1 MTITAGK
8 EREYNDQ
15 IDAVRQLEDELS
27 AAEVEIEVLSLR
39 LRQVDPIFRKFS
51 LVFQRISKTM
61 KEKNISPL

>member
-1 MTITAGK
+1 M
-8 EREYNDQ
+8 RH
-15 IDAVRQLEDELS
+15 LEDELS

-61 KEKNISPL
+61 KEKNVSPLQVFEMFDSNKDGTL